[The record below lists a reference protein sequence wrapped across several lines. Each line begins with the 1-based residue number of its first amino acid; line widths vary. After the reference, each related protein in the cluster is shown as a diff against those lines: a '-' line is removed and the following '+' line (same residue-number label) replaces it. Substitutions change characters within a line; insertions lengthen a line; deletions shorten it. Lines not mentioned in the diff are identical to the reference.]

1 MNGKAGIK
9 MKLSH
14 AHKLLITIVK
24 KSDAKLVVRATK
36 EAGARG
42 ATVLLAK
49 GSGIHEKKSFLG
61 IPLSYEK
68 EVVLTIAPGSVM
80 GVIADSV
87 MNNVQLDQSGKGIG
101 MVLNLADFFGIVSTE
116 ANGRCVEQEE
126 KEVEKMTE
134 PTKKFNLI
142 VTIVNRGEA
151 SKVVDASKAAG
162 AEGATV
168 LSGRGSGIH
177 EKAKLFNIQIEP
189 EKEIVLTLIHEQLT
203 KKVSAAIEEGVQLN
217 QSGKGIAFILNVE
230 RVIGINHLIEEI
242 KKEELA
248 NGKE

>member
-9 MKLSH
+9 MKPSQ
-14 AHKLLITIVK
+14 AHKLLLTIVK
-24 KSDAKLVVRATK
+24 KSEAKLVVRAAK

-68 EVVLTIAPGSVM
+68 EVVLTIAPGQVMKKIANSVTEK
-80 GVIADSV
+80 
-87 MNNVQLDQSGKGIG
+87 VQLNQSGKGIG
-101 MVLNLADFFGIVSTE
+101 MVINLENVLGIVTLAPGS
-116 ANGRCVEQEE
+116 
-126 KEVEKMTE
+126 KVEKRDEEEQIMSD
-134 PTKKFNLI
+134 PAKKFDLI
-142 VTIVNRGEA
+142 VTIVNRGDA
-151 SKVVDASKAAG
+151 SKVVDASLAAG

-189 EKEIVLTLIHEQLT
+189 EKEIVLTLIHHQLT
-203 KKVSAAIEEGVQLN
+203 KHVAEAIETGVELN
-217 QSGKGIAFILNVE
+217 QSGKGIAFILDVE

-242 KKEELA
+242 RQEEQTNREKE
-248 NGKE
+248 